1 MADNDRT
8 RNRKIRRAAGCVVYR
23 VSADTTR
30 FLLIRDPY
38 GRWSLPKGHLEGD
51 ETDAQAAIREV
62 LEETG
67 LTGVLGPHISTI
79 SYNFVAGGQAI
90 EKRVAFF
97 LMQAQTGHARPQT
110 DEGISA
116 IDWFPA
122 EEALSRIGYDQ
133 VRDVFTRALTI
144 LPKPA

>member
-8 RNRKIRRAAGCVVYR
+8 RSLKIRRAAGCVVYR
-23 VSADTTR
+23 IEGGEPC

-38 GRWSLPKGHLEGD
+38 ERWSLPKGHLEGA
-51 ETDAQAAIREV
+51 ETDAEAAAREV

-67 LTGVLGPHISTI
+67 MRGELGLPITTI
-79 SYNFVAGGQAI
+79 AYNFATGGQMV

-97 LMQAQTGHARPQT
+97 LMHAADGKATPQI

-122 EEALSRIGYDQ
+122 QEAIRRIGYEQ
-133 VRDVFTRALTI
+133 VRDVLVKAVAMLNAT
-144 LPKPA
+144 